1 MERYKH
7 WEGKMTSFEKV
18 VGQPV
23 GREDGPDKVT
33 GKGKYSLDVVLPDTL
48 WCKILRS
55 PYPHASI
62 KSIDTSKALKLPGV
76 VAILTP
82 DEVQGLRFGKRLIDE
97 PVLAWDKALY
107 IGDKIAAVAAET
119 EDIAESALSLI
130 EVEYE
135 ELPAA
140 MTMDDSMEEGA
151 PILHPEFNSYD
162 GVPAELEKPSNIFAE
177 TEWANGDMDTGFN
190 DADIIVER
198 HYTTPR
204 THQAYLEPHNTIVWI
219 DGDGQVQVW
228 NGSKS
233 PFANKNSLASVIG
246 VPPEKITINFAY
258 VGGDFGGKGD
268 INGVPV
274 CYFLAKKT
282 GRPVKLN
289 FDYSEE
295 LQAMNPR
302 HESTMRVKAGV
313 KKDGTLT
320 AWEAEVY
327 FNSGAYGGY
336 KPVPGSNLP
345 GIAEIAG
352 PYNIPNVKINAFQV
366 YTNTVPCGFH
376 RSPGEVQGIFAG
388 ESHMDIIAKELGMDP
403 IEFRLKNVIHDG
415 DATPVGHAY
424 LDIKAEEVIREA
436 VKASGWDKPKSKG
449 VGRGIA
455 LGHRSQV
462 GGETHVAI
470 DINEDGS
477 VTAYNSIFDSG
488 MGNHTML
495 QQVIADELQI
505 SIDRIS
511 VVPYNTDD
519 VPFDTGV
526 GGSRGSYVISEASLL
541 ASNDLKGKLKKLA
554 SEYKGWDEEVV
565 EFSEGSLVNRRT
577 DEKITMEEIAG
588 RSGGLVKGNG
598 DLQDMA
604 PNQYTSFVAQVAEVE
619 IDEETGNAQV
629 TRITAVHDTSKII
642 NPIGFHSQ
650 LEGGMIGAYG
660 FAVMEDLD
668 VDESGRVSNASFAD
682 FKIPTERDI
691 PELTVS
697 LVETSEGRGSYK
709 VKGIGEHSNL
719 ATAPAI
725 ANAIED
731 AVGIRIYGLPFT
743 SDKIWGQVS
752 KAT

>member
-1 MERYKH
+1 
-7 WEGKMTSFEKV
+7 MTVTKKA
-18 VGQPV
+18 VGTSV
-23 GREDGPDKVT
+23 AREDGPDKVT
-33 GKGKYSLDVVLPDTL
+33 GRGKYSLDIVLPDTL

-55 PYPHASI
+55 PYAHAKI
-62 KSIDTSKALKLPGV
+62 KNIDASRALAMPGV
-76 VAILTP
+76 VAVLTGE
-82 DEVQGLRFGKRLIDE
+82 EVKGLRFGKRLIDE
-97 PVLAWDKALY
+97 PILAWDKVLY
-107 IGDKIAAVAAET
+107 IGDKIAAIAAET

-130 EVEYE
+130 DVEYE

-140 MTMDDSMEEGA
+140 VTLDEAKTEQA
-151 PILHPEFNSYD
+151 PILHPDFNSYD
-162 GVPAELEKPSNIFAE
+162 GVPKALDEPSNIFAE
-177 TEWANGDMDTGFN
+177 TEWANGDVEKAFEESDK
-190 DADIIVER
+190 IVER
-198 HYTTPR
+198 FYTTPR

-219 DGDGQVQVW
+219 DEEEQVQVW

-233 PFANKNSLASVIG
+233 PFANKNSLAGVIG
-246 VPPEKITINFAY
+246 VPAEKITINFAY
-258 VGGDFGGKGD
+258 IGGDFGGKGD

-282 GRPVKLN
+282 GRPIKLN

-313 KKDGTLT
+313 MSDGTLT

-352 PYNIPNVKINAFQV
+352 PYKIPNVKINAYQV

-388 ESHMDIIAKELGMDP
+388 ESHMDIVAEEIGMDP
-403 IEFRLKNVIHDG
+403 IAFRLQNVVHDG
-415 DATPVGHAY
+415 DETPVGHGY

-436 VKASGWDKPKSKG
+436 VKASGWDKPKAPG

-470 DINEDGS
+470 NINADGS
-477 VTAYNSIFDSG
+477 VTAFNSIFDSG

-495 QQVIADELQI
+495 QQVIADELEI
-505 SIDRIS
+505 TVDRIK

-541 ASNDLKGKLKKLA
+541 ASNDLKLNLKKLA
-554 SEYKGWDEEVV
+554 SEYKGWDEDIV
-565 EFSEGSLVNRRT
+565 EFSEGSLVNQRT
-577 DEKITMEEIAG
+577 QEVISMEEIAE
-588 RSGGLVKGNG
+588 RSGGVVEGKG
-598 DLQDMA
+598 DLQDMT
-604 PNQYTSFVAQVAEVE
+604 PNKYTSFVAQVAEVQVD
-619 IDEETGNAQV
+619 IETGNV
-629 TRITAVHDTSKII
+629 DIKLITAVHDTSKII
-642 NPIGFHSQ
+642 NPVGFNSQ
-650 LEGGMIGAYG
+650 LEGGMVGAFGY
-660 FAVMEDLD
+660 AVMEDLT
-668 VDESGRVSNASFAD
+668 VDESGRVANPSFAD

-691 PELTVS
+691 PPLKVA
-697 LVETSEGRGSYK
+697 LVKTSEGRGQYK

-725 ANAIED
+725 ANAIKD
-731 AVGIRIYGLPFT
+731 AIDVRLFSLPFT
-743 SDKIWGQVS
+743 SEKLLNQIN
-752 KAT
+752 K